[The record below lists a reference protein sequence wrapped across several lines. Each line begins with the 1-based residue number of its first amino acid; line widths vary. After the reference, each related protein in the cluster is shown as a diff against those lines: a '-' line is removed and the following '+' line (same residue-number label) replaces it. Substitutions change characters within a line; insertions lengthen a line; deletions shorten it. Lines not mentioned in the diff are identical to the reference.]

1 MAADTILLIGMRGT
15 TKLERMQRRSNA
27 RVFARRCTSLTRTA
41 PGAEI
46 IERSEEKTMRPR
58 YAIAALLV
66 LLCGA
71 ALAGPERPLSGAGG
85 AAASGAGSDPPAD
98 FTLPDLD
105 GRPVAL
111 NQFLGKKPVL
121 LVFWATWCP
130 ECKAAIPE
138 INAMATGPLSAKLQ
152 VLGIDFRESREK
164 VSAAVK
170 ARDIR
175 YPVLLDKKG
184 QVARAYGVVGIPTY
198 VLIGRDGKILY
209 REHVLPADLSRYL

>member
-1 MAADTILLIGMRGT
+1 
-15 TKLERMQRRSNA
+15 
-27 RVFARRCTSLTRTA
+27 
-41 PGAEI
+41 
-46 IERSEEKTMRPR
+46 MRPR

-71 ALAGPERPLSGAGG
+71 ALAGPERVLPESGAGAAIPG
-85 AAASGAGSDPPAD
+85 ASAGPAAD

-105 GRPVAL
+105 GQPVAL

-138 INAMATGPLSAKLQ
+138 INAMATGPLAAKLQ
-152 VLGIDFRESREK
+152 VLGLDFRESREK
-164 VSAAVK
+164 VANAVK
-170 ARDIR
+170 ARGIR
-175 YPVLLDKKG
+175 YPVLLDEKG

-198 VLIGRDGKILY
+198 VLIGRDGKVIY
-209 REHVLPADLSRYL
+209 REHVLPGDISLYL